1 MNEGSR
7 YLKDHPELDLVDA
20 LMVDINGIIR
30 GKRMGPNNLAKIYD
44 KGFQMPASTIL
55 LDITGDDLNP
65 MGISVS
71 KGDPD
76 ITAMPIKGT
85 LHPIPWSKKQAAQC
99 LVSLYHLDGRP
110 YPFDPRHVLSN
121 VIARFEELGLRP
133 VVAIEQEF
141 YLLDRQ
147 GARDGMPQPPLVPG
161 SGRRGSTRQVLSI
174 QDIDAFGDFL
184 DDVTTACKA
193 QNIPVGP
200 ISAEF
205 APSQFE
211 INLVHT
217 DDLLNAADQAV
228 LMPRIVKSVAQAHGF
243 DATFMAKP
251 YPEESGSGMHIH
263 VSLLDKGGNNVFADG
278 TDTGSD
284 LLRQSIAGVLA
295 TMHEAMAIFA
305 PNLNSF
311 RRFEPDIYVPI
322 NRSWGINNR
331 SVAVRI
337 PVGDDAAKRLETRVA
352 GADANPYLSLAA
364 TLAGIHHGLTN
375 KLTPPEISTGN
386 ACTVEDPGL
395 PLRWETALD
404 AMAGADI
411 LPEYLGAEFC
421 QTYVTCK
428 RIEIE
433 SFHSTASKKEYEW
446 YLRPDY

>member
-7 YLKDHPELDLVDA
+7 YLKENPNLAMIDA
-20 LMVDINGIIR
+20 LMVDVNGIIR
-30 GKRMGPNNLAKIYD
+30 GKRMGPNNLSKIFD
-44 KGFQMPASTIL
+44 KGFQLPASTVL
-55 LDITGDDLNP
+55 LDVTGDDLNP

-76 ITAMPIKGT
+76 VTVKPVPGT
-85 LHPIPWSKKQAAQC
+85 LSPIPWSKKQAAQC
-99 LVSLYHLDGRP
+99 LVSLYNLDDTP
-110 YPFDPRHVLSN
+110 YIYDPRHALAQ
-121 VIARFEELGLRP
+121 VIARFEKLGLRP

-141 YLLDRQ
+141 YLLDKE
-147 GARDGMPQPPLVPG
+147 GARDGEPQPPVVPV

-174 QDIDAFGDFL
+174 HDIDNFGDFL
-184 DDVTTACKA
+184 DDVTKACAA

-217 DDLLNAADQAV
+217 EDLLSAADQAV
-228 LMPRIVKSVAQAHGF
+228 LLPRIVKAIAHEHDF

-263 VSLLDKGGNNVFADG
+263 VSLLDKDGNNVFANG
-278 TDTGSD
+278 TETGSD
-284 LLRQSIAGVLA
+284 LLKQAIGGVLDCMA
-295 TMHEAMAIFA
+295 ESMAIFA

-311 RRFEPDIYVPI
+311 RRFQPDIYVPI
-322 NRSWGINNR
+322 NRSWGVNNR

-337 PVGDDAAKRLETRVA
+337 PVGDDAAKRLETRIA
-352 GADANPYLSLAA
+352 GADANPYLALAA
-364 TLAGIHHGLTN
+364 TLAAVHHGLSE
-375 KLTPPEISTGN
+375 KIDPPKMSTGN
-386 ACTVEDPGL
+386 ACTTLDPGL
-395 PLRWETALD
+395 PIKWDTALD
-404 AMAGADI
+404 AMGSATI

-421 QTYVTCK
+421 EAYVTCK
-428 RIEIE
+428 RIEMD
-433 SFHSTASKKEYEW
+433 SFYSTASRKEYEW